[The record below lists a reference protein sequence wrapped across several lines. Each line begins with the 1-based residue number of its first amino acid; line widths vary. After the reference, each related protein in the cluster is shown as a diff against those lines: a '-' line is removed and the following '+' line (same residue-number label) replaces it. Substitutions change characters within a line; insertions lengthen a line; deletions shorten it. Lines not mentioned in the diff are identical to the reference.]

1 MVSLSV
7 LDLNFIHAMYLKT
20 GPLGVAVMLHGE
32 SLGFIRNPESIFREN
47 NKRTNSFFIYVLI
60 KGEKKPLLKKFEP

>member
-32 SLGFIRNPESIFREN
+32 LLGFIRNPESIFHEN
-47 NKRTNSFFIYVLI
+47 NNRTNSLSMYSIL
-60 KGEKKPLLKKFEP
+60 

>member
-32 SLGFIRNPESIFREN
+32 SLGFIRNPESIFREKIIIGTNRSHN
-47 NKRTNSFFIYVLI
+47 NVCCGTGII
-60 KGEKKPLLKKFEP
+60 